1 MRHLARNCFN
11 VVVKYQHS
19 ELYLALP
26 SEIRGALPRVLRHC
40 LLMLESGTFPE
51 PQSYVVGG
59 VNFMEHPFRMYALI
73 EPRRIVIQFYLI
85 TGIIL
90 HMQCTDSRDV
100 SLACAIVSH
109 ISKTAMAETLQ

>member
-1 MRHLARNCFN
+1 MRYLARDCFN
-11 VVVKYQHS
+11 VVVKYEHS
-19 ELYLALP
+19 ELYLRLP
-26 SEIRGALPRVLRHC
+26 SEIRGTLPRMLRHC

-59 VNFMEHPFRMYALI
+59 VKFTEHPFRMCALGKR
-73 EPRRIVIQFYLI
+73 RRIVMQLYLI

-90 HMQCTDSRDV
+90 HMQCTDSRDD
-100 SLACAIVSH
+100 SSACAIVSH